1 MGWRVRGRGYRVYR
15 AVRAKVKQCSC
26 CVERSS
32 CISKLRARST
42 FALDIF
48 FVLALSPIVVCDA
61 MVQKMQRLC
70 CLFACDLYE
79 DAFSYNIVG
88 TLPEGSIF
96 RAAVEPVIVD
106 GFSML
111 AVSPFFAVQYDPEW
125 FAVLPDKAGA
135 DEAATVKSL
144 LDAVVAASAGI
155 PVNGVVKMIEAL
167 WASQFELYHAS
178 VGSPGDVNATLTQL
192 YECQMTLAKLD
203 ECQEKLRVLRYRLG
217 YRLGKVCE
225 GRTATEEHPSKRHC
239 SKRLND
245 ASQWEADSDA
255 SVKSASSAG
264 PLSPP

>member
-1 MGWRVRGRGYRVYR
+1 MGSLSVWQL
-15 AVRAKVKQCSC
+15 AKKQL
-26 CVERSS
+26 SS
-32 CISKLRARST
+32 GEKPNVA
-42 FALDIF
+42 
-48 FVLALSPIVVCDA
+48 
-61 MVQKMQRLC
+61 
-70 CLFACDLYE
+70 ACKCY
-79 DAFSYNIVG
+79 AFSYSIVG

-96 RAAVEPVIVD
+96 RAALEPVTVD

-144 LDAVVAASAGI
+144 LDAVVVASAGI

-245 ASQWEADSDA
+245 ASQWEAGSDA